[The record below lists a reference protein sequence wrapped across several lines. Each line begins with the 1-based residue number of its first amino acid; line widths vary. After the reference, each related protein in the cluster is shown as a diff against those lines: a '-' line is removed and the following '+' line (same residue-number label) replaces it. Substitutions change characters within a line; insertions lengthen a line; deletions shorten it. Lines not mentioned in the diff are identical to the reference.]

1 MNDTAKRRET
11 SAKQPRTE
19 TGAGLQARLQSWKVR
34 QGETSGHMRKV
45 VVVSTLLAVAA
56 MLGIWWYFVA

>member
-1 MNDTAKRRET
+1 MIDTAKRRET
-11 SAKQPRTE
+11 SAMQPLTD
-19 TGAGLQARLQSWKVR
+19 TGTGLRARLQGWKVR